1 MRVKGACPLL
11 HTQGEKMK
19 FSKTLLVILT
29 TFVLPTSGAQT
40 KPTLVEQVSN
50 DFNKQIIC
58 MAKNLYYEAAMESH
72 EGKLAVAQVTINRVN
87 NKNYPSDICGVVYQ
101 KTGATCQFSW
111 TCEEKKPEIKN
122 RYAWEESLY
131 IARRALT
138 ESVLHHELAKA
149 QALFYHATYVSPG
162 WTNTKFVQKIGNHI
176 FYAKK

>member
-1 MRVKGACPLL
+1 LIVL
-11 HTQGEKMK
+11 
-19 FSKTLLVILT
+19 I
-29 TFVLPTSGAQT
+29 TFVLPTTGAQT
-40 KPTLVEQVSN
+40 KPSIASQVSN
-50 DFNKQIIC
+50 DFNRQIIC

-72 EGKLAVAQVTINRVN
+72 EGKLAVAQVTINRAN

-111 TCEEKKPEIKN
+111 TCDSDKKEIRN

-138 ESVLHHELAKA
+138 ETILHHELAKSN
-149 QALFYHATYVSPG
+149 ALFYHATYVSPE
-162 WTNTKFVQKIGNHI
+162 WTNTKFIKKIGNHI

>member
-1 MRVKGACPLL
+1 
-11 HTQGEKMK
+11 MK
-19 FSKTLLVILT
+19 FSKTLLIISISLMI
-29 TFVLPTSGAQT
+29 PTSGAQI
-40 KPTLVEQVSN
+40 KPTIAAQVSG
-50 DFNKQIIC
+50 DFNKQILC

-72 EGKLAVAQVTINRVN
+72 EGKLAVAQVTINRAN

-111 TCEEKKPEIKN
+111 TCDSDKKEIRN

-138 ESVLHHELAKA
+138 ESILHHELAKSN
-149 QALFYHATYVSPG
+149 ALFYHATYVNPG
-162 WTNTKFVQKIGNHI
+162 WNNIKVVRQIGNHI